1 MSEIKHINIDE
12 IPSSYKAAHEDYK
25 FYKRPFVKRG
35 EAKNTQVNVYEL
47 LPGMSAYPYHY
58 HLENEECFYII
69 SGEGILKTPEGEKK
83 VTAGDLLFFPCGKN
97 GAHKLTN
104 SSDAENLVYI
114 DFDVIYD
121 VNVAVYPDSEKVGI
135 WSDDVK
141 RILPLNSELNY
152 FDGE

>member
-1 MSEIKHINIDE
+1 MSVIKHVSIDE
-12 IPSSYKAAHEDYK
+12 IPSSYKAEHEDYK
-25 FYKRPFVKRG
+25 FYKKAFVRRG
-35 EAKNTQVNVYEL
+35 EAKNTQVSVYEL

-69 SGEGILKTPEGEKK
+69 SGEGILKTPDGEKK
-83 VTAGDLLFFPCGKN
+83 VTAGDLLFFPSGKN

-104 SSDAENLVYI
+104 SSESESLVYI
-114 DFDVIYD
+114 DFDVIYN

-135 WSDDVK
+135 WSNDVTK
-141 RILPLNSELNY
+141 ILPLNSNLNY

>member
-12 IPSSYKAAHEDYK
+12 IPSSYKAKHKDYK
-25 FYKRPFVKRG
+25 FYKKVFVRRG
-35 EAKNTQVNVYEL
+35 EAKNTQVNVYKL

-69 SGEGILKTPEGEKK
+69 SGEGILKTPDGERK
-83 VTAGDLLFFPCGKN
+83 VVAGDLLFFPSGKN

-104 SSDAENLVYI
+104 SSESKSLVYI
-114 DFDVIYD
+114 DFDVIYS

-135 WSDDVK
+135 WSDNVTK
-141 RILPLNSELNY
+141 ILPLNSELSY